1 MQHILCFGD
10 SNTYG
15 YKPDG
20 TGRFLEGVRW
30 TSLLQQK
37 LGADFTVYEEG
48 LCGRTTIFQD
58 ALREGRRGLD
68 LIGTAVET
76 HSPLDLVIIM
86 LGTNDC
92 KTCYGASAEVIA
104 KGLEKVI
111 DKARE
116 KAATP
121 FDLLVISPIHLGKG
135 VGEEGF
141 DTEFNEASEAVSK
154 KLAKEYRKV
163 AMQNGAYFLDASTIA
178 KPSVT
183 DREPLDEIGHKALS
197 QAVYQIVKQWEKEN
211 VLKEERAV

>member
-37 LGADFTVYEEG
+37 LGKDYKVYEEG

-68 LIGTAVET
+68 WIGTAVET

-92 KTCYGASAEVIA
+92 KTRYGVSAEVIA
-104 KGLEKVI
+104 KGLERVI

-116 KAATP
+116 KAVTP
-121 FDLLVISPIHLGKG
+121 FDLLVISPIHLGRG

-154 KLAKEYRKV
+154 KLAREYQKV
-163 AMQNGAYFLDASTIA
+163 ALQKGACFLDASTVA
-178 KPSVT
+178 SPSVT
-183 DREPLDEIGHKALS
+183 DREHLDENGHKALFE
-197 QAVYQIVKQWEKEN
+197 AVYQIVNKWEKEKA
-211 VLKEERAV
+211 LKEERAV

>member
-1 MQHILCFGD
+1 
-10 SNTYG
+10 
-15 YKPDG
+15 
-20 TGRFLEGVRW
+20 
-30 TSLLQQK
+30 
-37 LGADFTVYEEG
+37 
-48 LCGRTTIFQD
+48 
-58 ALREGRRGLD
+58 
-68 LIGTAVET
+68 
-76 HSPLDLVIIM
+76 M

-141 DTEFNEASEAVSK
+141 DTEFNEASEAVSR

-163 AMQNGAYFLDASTIA
+163 AIQKRVYFLDASTVA

-183 DREPLDEIGHKALS
+183 DREHLDEIGHKALS

>member
-1 MQHILCFGD
+1 MRRILCFGD

-92 KTCYGASAEVIA
+92 KTVYGASSDVIG
-104 KGLEKVI
+104 KGVARLVKQVRRFAPTSKV
-111 DKARE
+111 
-116 KAATP
+116 
-121 FDLLVISPIHLGKG
+121 LVISPIHLGQQ
-135 VGEEGF
+135 VWEDEF
-141 DTEFNEASEAVSK
+141 DPEFSNHSVDVSK
-154 KLAKEYRKV
+154 GLAEAYCKV
-163 AMQNGAYFLDASTIA
+163 SREEHTAFLDASQFA
-178 KPSVT
+178 EPSEADHEHLSAEGHARLAEAVFKKVK
-183 DREPLDEIGHKALS
+183 EI
-197 QAVYQIVKQWEKEN
+197 I
-211 VLKEERAV
+211 

>member
-141 DTEFNEASEAVSK
+141 DTEFNE
-154 KLAKEYRKV
+154 
-163 AMQNGAYFLDASTIA
+163 GAPWRSRRGKTSRS
-178 KPSVT
+178 P
-183 DREPLDEIGHKALS
+183 
-197 QAVYQIVKQWEKEN
+197 
-211 VLKEERAV
+211 RAPCRTRTARG

>member
-92 KTCYGASAEVIA
+92 KTVYGASSDVIG
-104 KGLEKVI
+104 KGVARLVKQVRRFAPTSKV
-111 DKARE
+111 
-116 KAATP
+116 
-121 FDLLVISPIHLGKG
+121 LVISPIHLGQQ
-135 VGEEGF
+135 VWEDEF
-141 DTEFNEASEAVSK
+141 DPEFSNHSVDVSK
-154 KLAKEYRKV
+154 GLAEAYCKV
-163 AMQNGAYFLDASTIA
+163 SREEHTAFLDASQFA
-178 KPSVT
+178 EPSEADHEHLSAEGHARLAEAVFKKVK
-183 DREPLDEIGHKALS
+183 EI
-197 QAVYQIVKQWEKEN
+197 I
-211 VLKEERAV
+211 